1 MGQRT
6 SIPFQRAIDVIE
18 ALPLEDQET
27 LIDLVHRR
35 LMECRRA
42 EIARH
47 AAETL
52 QAVREGRA
60 KYGTVEDL
68 RHDLLAEPF
77 DRLRVAAQDIVISSP
92 GAPVR
97 RPENSSMWRMPPKA
111 SCWRWSAS
119 AIPGYE

>member
-6 SIPFQRAIDVIE
+6 STPFQRAIDVIE

-35 LMECRRA
+35 LIERRRA
-42 EIARH
+42 DIARR

-60 KYGTVEDL
+60 RYGTVEDL
-68 RHDLLAEPF
+68 RRDLLAE
-77 DRLRVAAQDIVISSP
+77 R
-92 GAPVR
+92 
-97 RPENSSMWRMPPKA
+97 
-111 SCWRWSAS
+111 
-119 AIPGYE
+119 

>member
-1 MGQRT
+1 MSQRT
-6 SIPFQRAIDVIE
+6 STPFQRAIDVIE

-35 LMECRRA
+35 LIERRRA

-60 KYGTVEDL
+60 QYGTIEDL
-68 RHDLLAEPF
+68 RRDLLAEPF
-77 DRLRVAAQDIVISSP
+77 DPSLRPDSVQAAELRAGCAQGKAQD
-92 GAPVR
+92 
-97 RPENSSMWRMPPKA
+97 
-111 SCWRWSAS
+111 
-119 AIPGYE
+119 

>member
-1 MGQRT
+1 MLPCTSAPWHLRT
-6 SIPFQRAIDVIE
+6 PAPWHLCTERAVDAVE

-35 LMECRRA
+35 LIERRRA

-60 KYGTVEDL
+60 KYGTIEDL
-68 RHDLLAEPF
+68 RRDLLAEPF
-77 DRLRVAAQDIVISSP
+77 DPSLRPGSVQAAELGADCAQGKAQD
-92 GAPVR
+92 
-97 RPENSSMWRMPPKA
+97 
-111 SCWRWSAS
+111 
-119 AIPGYE
+119 

>member
-6 SIPFQRAIDVIE
+6 TTPFQRAIDVIE

-35 LMECRRA
+35 LIERRRA

-52 QAVREGRA
+52 QAVQEGRA
-60 KYGTVEDL
+60 QYGTIEDL
-68 RHDLLAEPF
+68 RRDLLAEPF
-77 DRLRVAAQDIVISSP
+77 DFTQDKLRTGK
-92 GAPVR
+92 GA
-97 RPENSSMWRMPPKA
+97 EEQ
-111 SCWRWSAS
+111 
-119 AIPGYE
+119 G

>member
-1 MGQRT
+1 MAQRT
-6 SIPFQRAIDVIE
+6 STPFQRAIDVIE

-77 DRLRVAAQDIVISSP
+77 DNPSTSSGQGSGQALPDGAAQYRTPCDDHP
-92 GAPVR
+92 
-97 RPENSSMWRMPPKA
+97 WH
-111 SCWRWSAS
+111 
-119 AIPGYE
+119 